1 MDENEKILSGAQP
14 EQDGATA
21 EKKPGVG
28 ERIKAFFT
36 VENLKALFSREN
48 RKKTIAVILGV
59 IVVIGVVCG
68 VISYNSPA
76 SVAQRFAK
84 TWCVSDYKVN
94 DSTLVGGKYYWFG
107 DEDEQEWLEYQSK
120 WCDEDFSSMTDYYT
134 YMKTERDETLYDE
147 YGKYKITTRVSKEK
161 DVRVGKLLDDDDIV
175 GTLDTLDIDEGRVKA
190 AKLVTVK
197 LHIDGEDDS
206 DRLTYEVQLVRIG
219 LAWRV
224 IDWTVKIG

>member
-1 MDENEKILSGAQP
+1 MDGNEKILSGEHP
-14 EQDGATA
+14 EQGGATA

-36 VENLKALFSREN
+36 VENLKTLFSREN
-48 RKKTIAVILGV
+48 RKKTIAVILDV

-76 SVAQRFAK
+76 SVARRYVKARYEY
-84 TWCVSDYKVN
+84 DYKIV

-107 DEDEQEWLEYQSK
+107 DEDEQEWLEEQSN
-120 WCDEDFSSMTDYYT
+120 WYDEDFLSMSDYYN
-134 YMKTERDETLYDE
+134 YVKTERDDTLYDE
-147 YGKYKITTRVSKEK
+147 YGEYKITTRVSKEK

-175 GTLDTLDIDEGRVKA
+175 ETLDTLDIDEGRVKA

-197 LHIDGEDDS
+197 LHVVGEDDS
-206 DRLTYEVQLVRIG
+206 DRATVEVWLAKIG
-219 LAWRV
+219 LAWKV
-224 IDWTVKIG
+224 IDWYYIR

>member
-1 MDENEKILSGAQP
+1 MDENEKILSGEQP
-14 EQDGATA
+14 EREGAPA

-36 VENLKALFSREN
+36 VENLKVLFSREN
-48 RKKTIAVILGV
+48 RKKTIAIILGV

-94 DSTLVGGKYYWFG
+94 DSTLVGGKYYRFG
-107 DEDEQEWLEYQSK
+107 DEDEQEWLEEQSS
-120 WCDEDFSSMTDYYT
+120 WYDEDFSSMSDYYN
-134 YMKTERDETLYDE
+134 YMKTERDEYLYDE
-147 YGKYKITTRVSKEK
+147 YGEYKITTRVSKEK

-175 GTLDTLDIDEGRVKA
+175 ETLDTLDIDEGRVKA

-197 LHIDGEDDS
+197 LHVVGEDDS
-206 DRLTYEVQLVRIG
+206 ERATVEVWLAKIG
-219 LAWRV
+219 LAWKV
-224 IDWTVKIG
+224 IDWYYIR

>member
-1 MDENEKILSGAQP
+1 MDENEKILSGEHP
-14 EQDGATA
+14 EQGGATA

-59 IVVIGVVCG
+59 VVVIGVVCG

-76 SVAQRFAK
+76 SVARRCAK
-84 TWCVSDYKVN
+84 ASYENDYRVLN
-94 DSTLVGGKYYWFG
+94 STLVGGKYYWFG
-107 DEDEQEWLEYQSK
+107 DEDEQEWLEYRSS
-120 WCDEDFSSMTDYYT
+120 WYDEDFSSMSDYYK
-134 YMKTERDETLYDE
+134 YVKTERDEYLYDY
-147 YGKYKITTRVSKEK
+147 YGEYKITTRVSKEK

-175 GTLDTLDIDEGRVKA
+175 ETLDMLDIDEGRIKA

-206 DRLTYEVQLVRIG
+206 DRWTLEVQLVRIG
-219 LAWRV
+219 LAWKV
-224 IDWTVKIG
+224 IDWN

>member
-1 MDENEKILSGAQP
+1 MDENEKILSGEHP
-14 EQDGATA
+14 EQGGATA

-36 VENLKALFSREN
+36 VENLKTLFSREN

-107 DEDEQEWLEYQSK
+107 DEDEQEWLEEQSS
-120 WCDEDFSSMTDYYT
+120 WYDEDFSSMSDYYN
-134 YMKTERDETLYDE
+134 YMKTEREEELYDD

-161 DVRVGKLLDDDDIV
+161 DVRVGKLLDDEDIV
-175 GTLDTLDIDEGRVKA
+175 EILDTLDIDEGRVKA

-197 LHIDGEDDS
+197 FHIDGEDDS
-206 DRLTYEVQLVRIG
+206 DRLTFEVQLVRIG
-219 LAWRV
+219 LAWKV
-224 IDWTVKIG
+224 IDWNRIS

>member
-1 MDENEKILSGAQP
+1 MDENEKILSGEHP
-14 EQDGATA
+14 EQEGAAA
-21 EKKPGVG
+21 EKKPSVG

-36 VENLKALFSREN
+36 VENLKGLFSCEN

-76 SVAQRFAK
+76 SVARRYVKALYE
-84 TWCVSDYKVN
+84 WDYRVE
-94 DSTLVGGKYYWFG
+94 DSATVGGKYYRFG
-107 DEDEQEWLEYQSK
+107 DTDEQDWLEEWNSRYY
-120 WCDEDFSSMTDYYT
+120 EDFSSMSDYYN
-134 YMKTERDETLYDE
+134 YMKTEREEELYDD

-161 DVRVGKLLDDDDIV
+161 DVRVGKLLDDEDIV
-175 GTLDTLDIDEGRVKA
+175 EILDTLDIDEGRVKA

-206 DRLTYEVQLVRIG
+206 NRATFEVQLVRIG
-219 LAWRV
+219 LAWKV
-224 IDWTVKIG
+224 IDWNITR

>member
-1 MDENEKILSGAQP
+1 MDEKGRILPGEHP
-14 EQDGATA
+14 ERGGATA

-36 VENLKALFSREN
+36 VENLKTLFSHEN

-76 SVAQRFAK
+76 SVARR
-84 TWCVSDYKVN
+84 CVKAWFECDYKIV

-107 DEDEQEWLEYQSK
+107 DEDEQEWLEEQSN
-120 WCDEDFSSMTDYYT
+120 WYDEDFLSMSDYYN
-134 YMKTERDETLYDE
+134 YMKTERDDTLYDE
-147 YGKYKITTRVSKEK
+147 YGEYKITTRVSKEK
-161 DVRVGKLLDDDDIV
+161 DVRVSKLLDDKSIIRI
-175 GTLDTLDIDEGRVKA
+175 LDMQDIDEGRVKA

-197 LHIDGEDDS
+197 LHVVGEDDS
-206 DRLTYEVQLVRIG
+206 DRATVEVWLAKIG
-219 LAWRV
+219 LAWKV
-224 IDWTVKIG
+224 IDLYYIR

>member
-1 MDENEKILSGAQP
+1 MDGNEKILSGEHP
-14 EQDGATA
+14 EQGGATV

-36 VENLKALFSREN
+36 VENLKTLFSREN

-76 SVAQRFAK
+76 SVARRYVKARYEY
-84 TWCVSDYKVN
+84 DYKIV

-107 DEDEQEWLEYQSK
+107 DEDEQEWLEEQSN
-120 WCDEDFSSMTDYYT
+120 WYDEDFLSMSDYYN
-134 YMKTERDETLYDE
+134 YVKTERDDTLYDE
-147 YGKYKITTRVSKEK
+147 YGEYKITTRVSKEK

-175 GTLDTLDIDEGRVKA
+175 ETLDTLDIDEGRVKA

-206 DRLTYEVQLVRIG
+206 DRWTLEVQLVRIG
-219 LAWRV
+219 LAWKV
-224 IDWTVKIG
+224 IDWD

>member
-1 MDENEKILSGAQP
+1 MDGNEKILSGEHP
-14 EQDGATA
+14 EQGGATA

-36 VENLKALFSREN
+36 VENLKTLFSREN

-76 SVAQRFAK
+76 SVARRYVKARYEY
-84 TWCVSDYKVN
+84 DYKIV

-107 DEDEQEWLEYQSK
+107 DEDEQEWLEEQSN
-120 WCDEDFSSMTDYYT
+120 WYDEDILSMSDYYN
-134 YMKTERDETLYDE
+134 YMKTERDDTLYDE
-147 YGKYKITTRVSKEK
+147 YGEYKITTRVSKEK
-161 DVRVGKLLDDDDIV
+161 DVRVGKLLDNEVIAE
-175 GTLDTLDIDEGRVKA
+175 TLDMLDIDEGRVKA

-197 LHIDGEDDS
+197 LHVVGEDDS
-206 DRLTYEVQLVRIG
+206 DRATVEAWLAKIG
-219 LAWRV
+219 LAWKV
-224 IDWTVKIG
+224 IDWYYIR

>member
-1 MDENEKILSGAQP
+1 MDGNEKILSGEHP
-14 EQDGATA
+14 EQGGATA

-36 VENLKALFSREN
+36 VENLKTLFSRKN

-76 SVAQRFAK
+76 SVARRYVKARYEY
-84 TWCVSDYKVN
+84 DYKIV

-107 DEDEQEWLEYQSK
+107 DEDEQEWLEEQSN
-120 WCDEDFSSMTDYYT
+120 WYDEDFLSMSDYYN
-134 YMKTERDETLYDE
+134 YMKTERDDTLYDE
-147 YGKYKITTRVSKEK
+147 YGEYKITTRVSKEK
-161 DVRVGKLLDDDDIV
+161 DVRVGKLLDNEVIAE
-175 GTLDTLDIDEGRVKA
+175 TLDMLDIDEGRVKA

-197 LHIDGEDDS
+197 LHVVGEDDS
-206 DRLTYEVQLVRIG
+206 DRATVEAWLAKIG
-219 LAWRV
+219 LAWKV
-224 IDWTVKIG
+224 IDWYYIR

>member
-1 MDENEKILSGAQP
+1 MDGNEKILSGEHP
-14 EQDGATA
+14 EQGGATA

-36 VENLKALFSREN
+36 VENLKTLFSREN

-76 SVAQRFAK
+76 SVARRYVKARYEY
-84 TWCVSDYKVN
+84 DYKIV

-107 DEDEQEWLEYQSK
+107 DEDEQEWLEEQSN
-120 WCDEDFSSMTDYYT
+120 WYDEDFLSMSDYYN
-134 YMKTERDETLYDE
+134 YVKTERDDTLYDE
-147 YGKYKITTRVSKEK
+147 YGEYKLTTRVSKEK

-175 GTLDTLDIDEGRVKA
+175 ETLDTLDIDEGRVKA

-197 LHIDGEDDS
+197 LHVVGEDDS
-206 DRLTYEVQLVRIG
+206 DRATVEVWLAKIG
-219 LAWRV
+219 LAWKV
-224 IDWTVKIG
+224 IDWYYIR

>member
-1 MDENEKILSGAQP
+1 MDENEKILSGEHP
-14 EQDGATA
+14 EQEGAPA

-59 IVVIGVVCG
+59 VVVIGVVCG

-76 SVAQRFAK
+76 SVARRCAK
-84 TWCVSDYKVN
+84 ASYENDYRVLN
-94 DSTLVGGKYYWFG
+94 STLVGGKYYWFG
-107 DEDEQEWLEYQSK
+107 DEDEQEWLEYRSS
-120 WCDEDFSSMTDYYT
+120 WYDEDFSSMSDYYK
-134 YMKTERDETLYDE
+134 YVKTERDEYLYDY
-147 YGKYKITTRVSKEK
+147 YGEYKITTRVSKEK

-175 GTLDTLDIDEGRVKA
+175 ETLDMLDIDEGRIKA

-206 DRLTYEVQLVRIG
+206 DRWTLEVQLVRIG
-219 LAWRV
+219 LAWKV
-224 IDWTVKIG
+224 IDWN

>member
-1 MDENEKILSGAQP
+1 MDENEKILSGEHP
-14 EQDGATA
+14 EQGGATA

-76 SVAQRFAK
+76 SVARRYIRAWFE
-84 TWCVSDYKVN
+84 WDDKVK
-94 DSTLVGGKYYWFG
+94 DSTYVGGKYYRFG
-107 DEDEQEWLEYQSK
+107 DMDEQEWLEYKSSQ
-120 WCDEDFSSMTDYYT
+120 CDEDFSSMSDYYN
-134 YMKTERDETLYDE
+134 YWKPIREEKLYDYYGE
-147 YGKYKITTRVSKEK
+147 YTITIRVSREK
-161 DVRVGKLLDDDDIV
+161 DIRVGKLLDDEDIV
-175 GTLDTLDIDEGRVKA
+175 EKLDMLDIDEGRVKA

-206 DRLTYEVQLVRIG
+206 DRMTFEVRLVRIG
-219 LAWRV
+219 LAWKV
-224 IDWTVKIG
+224 IGVDRIS

>member
-1 MDENEKILSGAQP
+1 MDENGRILSGEQP
-14 EQDGATA
+14 GQEGAPA

-36 VENLKALFSREN
+36 VENLKVLFSREN

-76 SVAQRFAK
+76 SVAQRYVKALYE
-84 TWCVSDYKVN
+84 CDYRVE
-94 DSTLVGGKYYWFG
+94 DSATVGGKYYRFG
-107 DEDEQEWLEYQSK
+107 DTDEQEWLEDQSS
-120 WCDEDFSSMTDYYT
+120 WYDEDFSSMSDYYN
-134 YMKTERDETLYDE
+134 YMNTEREEELYDD

-161 DVRVGKLLDDDDIV
+161 DVRVGKLLDDDDILE
-175 GTLDTLDIDEGRVKA
+175 TLDTLDIDEGRVKA

-206 DRLTYEVQLVRIG
+206 DRLTFEVKLVRIG
-219 LAWRV
+219 HAWKV
-224 IDWTVKIG
+224 IDWNITR

>member
-1 MDENEKILSGAQP
+1 MDENEKILSGEQP
-14 EQDGATA
+14 EREGAPA

-36 VENLKALFSREN
+36 VENLKVLFSREN
-48 RKKTIAVILGV
+48 RKKTIAIILGV

-107 DEDEQEWLEYQSK
+107 DEDEQEWLEEQSS
-120 WCDEDFSSMTDYYT
+120 WYDEDFSSMSDYYN
-134 YMKTERDETLYDE
+134 YMKTERDEYLYDE
-147 YGKYKITTRVSKEK
+147 YGEYKITTRVSKEK

-175 GTLDTLDIDEGRVKA
+175 ETLDTLDIDEGRVKA

-197 LHIDGEDDS
+197 LHVVGEDDS
-206 DRLTYEVQLVRIG
+206 ERATVEVWLAKIG
-219 LAWRV
+219 LAWKV
-224 IDWTVKIG
+224 IDWYYIR

>member
-1 MDENEKILSGAQP
+1 MDENEKILSGEHP
-14 EQDGATA
+14 EQGGATA

-36 VENLKALFSREN
+36 VENLKTLFSREN

-76 SVAQRFAK
+76 SVARR
-84 TWCVSDYKVN
+84 CVKAWFECDYKIVN
-94 DSTLVGGKYYWFG
+94 STLVGGKYYWFG
-107 DEDEQEWLEYQSK
+107 DEDEQEWLEEQSS
-120 WCDEDFSSMTDYYT
+120 WYDGDFSSMSDYYN
-134 YMKTERDETLYDE
+134 YWKTERDEGLYDY
-147 YGKYKITTRVSKEK
+147 YGEYKITTRVSKEK
-161 DVRVGKLLDDDDIV
+161 DVRVGKLLDDEVIAE
-175 GTLDTLDIDEGRVKA
+175 TLDMLDIDEGRVKA

-206 DRLTYEVQLVRIG
+206 DRMTFEVRLVRIG
-219 LAWRV
+219 LAWKAVNWYR
-224 IDWTVKIG
+224 IS

>member
-76 SVAQRFAK
+76 SVARRYIKASFEG
-84 TWCVSDYKVN
+84 DYRVIN
-94 DSTLVGGKYYWFG
+94 STLVGGKYYWFG
-107 DEDEQEWLEYQSK
+107 DEDEQEWLEEQSS
-120 WCDEDFSSMTDYYT
+120 WYDEDFSSMSDYYN
-134 YMKTERDETLYDE
+134 YMKTERDDTLYDE

-175 GTLDTLDIDEGRVKA
+175 ETLDTLDIDEGRVKA

-206 DRLTYEVQLVRIG
+206 DRLTFEVQLVRIG
-219 LAWRV
+219 LAWKV
-224 IDWTVKIG
+224 IDWNITR

>member
-1 MDENEKILSGAQP
+1 MDENEKILSGEHP
-14 EQDGATA
+14 EQEGAPA
-21 EKKPGVG
+21 EKKPSVG

-36 VENLKALFSREN
+36 VENLKGLFSYEN
-48 RKKTIAVILGV
+48 RKRTIAVILGV

-84 TWCVSDYKVN
+84 ALFEGDYKIVN
-94 DSTLVGGKYYWFG
+94 STLVGGKYYRFG
-107 DEDEQEWLEYQSK
+107 DEDEQEWLEEQSS
-120 WCDEDFSSMTDYYT
+120 WYDEDFSSMSDYYN
-134 YMKTERDETLYDE
+134 YWKPIREEKLYDYYGE
-147 YGKYKITTRVSKEK
+147 YTISIRVSREK

-175 GTLDTLDIDEGRVKA
+175 ETLDALDIDEGRVKA

-206 DRLTYEVQLVRIG
+206 DRWTLEVQLVRIG
-219 LAWRV
+219 LAWKV
-224 IDWTVKIG
+224 IDWD

>member
-1 MDENEKILSGAQP
+1 MDENEKILSGEHP
-14 EQDGATA
+14 EQGGATA

-36 VENLKALFSREN
+36 VENLKTLFSREN

-107 DEDEQEWLEYQSK
+107 DEDEQEWLEEQSS
-120 WCDEDFSSMTDYYT
+120 WYDEDFSSMSDYYN
-134 YMKTERDETLYDE
+134 YMKTEREEELYDD

-161 DVRVGKLLDDDDIV
+161 DVRVGKLLDDEDIV
-175 GTLDTLDIDEGRVKA
+175 EILDTLDIDEGRVKA
-190 AKLVTVK
+190 AKLVAVK
-197 LHIDGEDDS
+197 FHIDGEDDS
-206 DRLTYEVQLVRIG
+206 DRLTFEVQLVRIG
-219 LAWRV
+219 LAWKV
-224 IDWTVKIG
+224 IDWNRIS

>member
-1 MDENEKILSGAQP
+1 MDENEKILSGEHP
-14 EQDGATA
+14 EQGGATA

-36 VENLKALFSREN
+36 VENLKTLFSREN

-76 SVAQRFAK
+76 SVARRYVKALYE
-84 TWCVSDYKVN
+84 WDYRVE
-94 DSTLVGGKYYWFG
+94 DSATVGGKYYRFG
-107 DEDEQEWLEYQSK
+107 DTDEQDWLEEWNSRYY
-120 WCDEDFSSMTDYYT
+120 EDFSSMSDYDN
-134 YMKTERDETLYDE
+134 YMKTFREEILYDC
-147 YGKYKITTRVSKEK
+147 YGEYKITTRVSKER

-175 GTLDTLDIDEGRVKA
+175 ETLDTLDIDEGRVKA
-190 AKLVTVK
+190 VKLVTVK

-206 DRLTYEVQLVRIG
+206 NRATFEVQLVRIG
-219 LAWRV
+219 LAWKV
-224 IDWTVKIG
+224 IDWNVTR

>member
-14 EQDGATA
+14 EREGAPA

-36 VENLKALFSREN
+36 VENLKVLFSREN

-68 VISYNSPA
+68 VISYNSPT
-76 SVAQRFAK
+76 SVARRYVKARYE
-84 TWCVSDYKVN
+84 CDYKIV

-107 DEDEQEWLEYQSK
+107 DEDEQEWLEEQSN
-120 WCDEDFSSMTDYYT
+120 WYDEDFLSMSDYYN
-134 YMKTERDETLYDE
+134 YMKTERDDTLYDE
-147 YGKYKITTRVSKEK
+147 YGEYKITTRVSKEK
-161 DVRVGKLLDDDDIV
+161 DVRVGKLLDDEVIAE
-175 GTLDTLDIDEGRVKA
+175 TLDMLDIDGGRVKA

-197 LHIDGEDDS
+197 LHVVGEDDS
-206 DRLTYEVQLVRIG
+206 DRATVEVWLAKIG
-219 LAWRV
+219 LAWKV
-224 IDWTVKIG
+224 IDWYYIR